1 MTATISI
8 APVRK
13 SLLVQATPER
23 AFEVFTAHIDRW
35 WPKSHNIGAT
45 PIRRIAIEPRLGGR
59 WYNDLEDGS
68 QVTIGHVRLWE
79 PGRRFIVSWEISPD
93 WKPEPRVA
101 LASEVEVRFVASGE
115 GATRIEVEHRDFE
128 RMGEAGGTRMR
139 NEVENG
145 WPAILRL
152 AADEILRA

>member
-1 MTATISI
+1 M
-8 APVRK
+8 
-13 SLLVQATPER
+13 
-23 AFEVFTAHIDRW
+23 
-35 WPKSHNIGAT
+35 
-45 PIRRIAIEPRLGGR
+45 
-59 WYNDLEDGS
+59 
-68 QVTIGHVRLWE
+68 RLWE
-79 PGRRFIVSWEISPD
+79 PGHRFIVSWEISPD

-115 GATRIEVEHRDFE
+115 GATRIEVEHREFE